1 MKIAYTVW
9 TWMMEEFGRDV
20 PTDRAEAHFEEAVR
34 SISYLRYPC
43 IENFN
48 FIVPLYEN
56 RPEDLKKLLEKYNLQ
71 LVNLYHTYY
80 EDGTEETLKKWLD
93 LGERTCKLL
102 QYCGA
107 KHINVQGNIW
117 QDEPYYRPTDY
128 PRLDRY
134 VDAFMKMGAISK
146 KYGIQTCLHPHG
158 GTSMLTEES
167 LDYFIKKADTDLVRL
182 TLDTAHTVLG
192 GMDPVYAFDKYGD
205 LISYVHFKDIDPDE
219 TNIIT
224 RPNDRFRALGQ
235 GFIDFRNVVKTLEK
249 HGYDGVICVE
259 NDRPL
264 VCSFESAQYSRNY
277 IRAVL
282 GM

>member
-1 MKIAYTVW
+1 MKVAYTVW
-9 TWMMEEFGRDV
+9 TWMMEEFDRET
-20 PTDRAEAHFEEAVR
+20 PTPMAEPHFEEAVR
-34 SISYLRYPC
+34 SLRYLGYEY

-56 RPEDLKKLLEKYNLQ
+56 RPQDLKKLLDDNGLH

-80 EDGTEETLKKWLD
+80 EDGTEETFRKWLD

-107 KHINVQGNIW
+107 DRLNVQCRTW
-117 QDEPYYRPTDY
+117 KDKPYFRPDDKDKIDMY
-128 PRLDRY
+128 IR
-134 VDAFMKMGAISK
+134 AFSEMGKISK
-146 KYGIQTCLHPHG
+146 KYGVQTCMHPHG
-158 GTSMLTEES
+158 GSPILSETSI
-167 LDYFIKKADTDLVRL
+167 DYFINNVDTDLVKL

-192 GMDPVYAFDKYGD
+192 GMDPVYAFDKYAD

-219 TNIIT
+219 TNFKV

-264 VCSFESAQYSRNY
+264 ICSYESAQFSRNY
-277 IRAVL
+277 IRSVL
-282 GM
+282 KM

>member
-9 TWMMEEFGRDV
+9 TWMNDEFGRET
-20 PTDRAEAHFEEAVR
+20 PTDHAEKNFEEALR
-34 SISYLRYPC
+34 SISYLGYQC
-43 IENFN
+43 VENFN

-80 EDGTEETLKKWLD
+80 EDDLDKWLD

-107 KHINVQGNIW
+107 KHLNVQGNIW
-117 QDEPYYRPTDY
+117 HDEPYYRPTDY
-128 PRLDRY
+128 DALDMY
-134 VDAFMKMGAISK
+134 IDAFSKMGAISR

-158 GTSMLTEES
+158 ATRMLTEEQI
-167 LDYFIKKADTDLVRL
+167 DYFIKNVDTDLVKL
-182 TLDTAHTVLG
+182 TLDTDHTVLG

-205 LISYVHFKDIDPDE
+205 LISYVHFKDIDPDP
-219 TNIIT
+219 NNYVI
-224 RPNDRFRALGQ
+224 RPNERFRSLGQ
-235 GFIDFRNVVKTLEK
+235 GFVDFRNVVKVLEK
-249 HGYDGVICVE
+249 HGYDGVLCVE

-264 VCSFESAQYSRNY
+264 ICNFESAQYSRY
-277 IRAVL
+277 YLRAVL
-282 GM
+282 GF

>member
-1 MKIAYTVW
+1 MQIGYTVW
-9 TWMMEEFGRDV
+9 TWMLDEFAGNTPRGEKD
-20 PTDRAEAHFEEAVR
+20 FEEAVR
-34 SISYLRYPC
+34 SISYLGYDV

-48 FIVPLYEN
+48 FIVPIYQD
-56 RPEDLKKLLEKYNLQ
+56 RPQDLKALLDKYNLQ

-80 EDGTEETLKKWLD
+80 EDDLDQWLD

-107 KHINVQGNIW
+107 RHINVQGNIW
-117 QDEPYYRPTDY
+117 QDEPYDRPTD
-128 PRLDRY
+128 RQALDMY
-134 VDAFMKMGAISK
+134 VDAFTKMGAISQ

-158 GTSMLTEES
+158 GTRMLTEEQI
-167 LDYFIKKADTDLVRL
+167 DYFLEKADTSLVKL

-192 GMDPVYAFDKYGD
+192 GMDPVYAFEKYAD
-205 LISYVHFKDIDPDE
+205 LISYVHFKDIDPDPS
-219 TNIIT
+219 NFQHK
-224 RPNDRFRALGQ
+224 PSDRFRSLGQ
-235 GFIDFRNVVKTLEK
+235 GSIDFRNVVKVLQR

-259 NDRPL
+259 TDNPK
-264 VCSFESAQYSRNY
+264 VCSYQSAQYSREY